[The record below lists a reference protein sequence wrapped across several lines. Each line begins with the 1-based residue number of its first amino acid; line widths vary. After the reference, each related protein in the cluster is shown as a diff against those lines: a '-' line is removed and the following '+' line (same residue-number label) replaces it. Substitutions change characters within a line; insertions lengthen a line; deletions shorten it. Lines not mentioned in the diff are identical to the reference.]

1 MDKREKIIVGV
12 SVVMITAGVLLLLG
26 LSAAAQKVMM
36 PNLIDFDWDDAEDAL
51 VDIGVKHT
59 EIEFQ
64 RVDGIM
70 VSIDDVAEYGNH
82 YRVIAQEPEAGE
94 VVNLAKR
101 DKVHL
106 LVRVCGE

>member
-36 PNLIDFDWDDAEDAL
+36 PDLTDYDWDDAEDAL
-51 VDIGVKHT
+51 ADIGVRHT
-59 EIEFQ
+59 EIQFQ

-70 VSIDDVAEYGNH
+70 VSSDDVAEFGNH

-106 LVRVCGE
+106 LVKACSE